1 MRRKRR
7 RKHFWS
13 FRYSVRE
20 ERERDC
26 FGGVF
31 LLLALCVGVRNFENL
46 CLSLSL
52 FYKLRVLRISLS
64 LSLSFSLSVVRVHLD
79 ALKVPRSHRKPDVLR

>member
-1 MRRKRR
+1 MVLPL
-7 RKHFWS
+7 
-13 FRYSVRE
+13 FRPK

-31 LLLALCVGVRNFENL
+31 LVLALCVGVRNFEI
-46 CLSLSL
+46 CVSLSL
-52 FYKLRVLRISLS
+52 FVLQAAFCVSLS
-64 LSLSFSLSVVRVHLD
+64 LSISFSLLVVRVHLD